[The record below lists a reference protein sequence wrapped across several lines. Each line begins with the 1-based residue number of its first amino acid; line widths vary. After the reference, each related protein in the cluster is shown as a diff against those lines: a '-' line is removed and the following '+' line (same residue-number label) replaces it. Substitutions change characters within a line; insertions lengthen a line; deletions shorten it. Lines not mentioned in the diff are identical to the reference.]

1 MKINIIQRL
10 YDSKHITFDEM
21 MILLDVQSPPVIP
34 YPSYPPPPYYYT
46 TAPFVV
52 TCDNK
57 VDTPTHIMDFDLSC
71 STTSIDQNAYS
82 DSFKTYDPK
91 EYKESK

>member
-1 MKINIIQRL
+1 MKRNIIQRL

-21 MILLDVQSPPVIP
+21 MILLDVQSPSDIF
-34 YPSYPPPPYYYT
+34 YPPYYPPYQPPYYYT

-52 TCDNK
+52 TCNNK
-57 VDTPTHIMDFDLSC
+57 VNTTDFDLSC
-71 STTSIDQNAYS
+71 STTPIDQNAYS